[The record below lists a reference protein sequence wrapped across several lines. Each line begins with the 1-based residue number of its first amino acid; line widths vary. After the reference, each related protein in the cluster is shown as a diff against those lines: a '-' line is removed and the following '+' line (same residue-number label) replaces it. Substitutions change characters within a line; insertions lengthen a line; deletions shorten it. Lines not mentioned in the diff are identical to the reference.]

1 MGLDV
6 VTLALARK
14 NAKKQIQDA
23 MEGAGVIAGK
33 SAYEIAVENGYSGT
47 EEQWLE
53 SLHGDKGDKG
63 DPGETPD
70 LTDIENSIGDLSNLS
85 TSEKSSLVAAIN
97 ELVGQGGGGHCPSI
111 IATDEEI
118 EDTIENLDDL

>member
-53 SLHGDKGDKG
+53 SLHGTKGDKG

-70 LTDIENSIGDLSNLS
+70 LTEIENAIGDLSNLS

-97 ELVGQGGGGHCPSI
+97 ELVGQGGGGHSPSI

-118 EDTIENLDDL
+118 ENTIENLDDL